1 MLLHGARRGT
11 TICAAALREALV
23 LRAQ

>member
-11 TICAAALREALV
+11 TLCAAALREALV
-23 LRAQ
+23 LRAR